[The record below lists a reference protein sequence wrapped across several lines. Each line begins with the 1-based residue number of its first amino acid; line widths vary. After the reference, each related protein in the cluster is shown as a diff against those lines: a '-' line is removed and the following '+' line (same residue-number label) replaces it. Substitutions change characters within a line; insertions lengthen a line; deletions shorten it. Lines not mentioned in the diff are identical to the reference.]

1 MPAGR
6 ANTHPAAG
14 SVPSTR
20 PGCPLQTSI
29 NNSNNLHFGISLF
42 SPHNF
47 GNPLKRAGRGKKLP
61 AVKNPHF
68 LPKAPDKAGSPQG
81 QDRGTPSPV
90 LPIFNEALTNDS
102 SMRAG
107 AFPTLTHPG
116 RAQLN
121 TAFQDEARDT
131 TQIAGGQGGAWGRGA
146 ISRFL
151 AQALDLRTSLGQ
163 LCPQWHLLLA
173 PMQIVLHLNLNICPY
188 GALEQAAV
196 KEKGNNHIFRL
207 PKGIILGHSSKV
219 CSRRS

>member
-14 SVPSTR
+14 SVPSAR

-29 NNSNNLHFGISLF
+29 NNSSNLHFGISLF

-47 GNPLKRAGRGKKLP
+47 GKPLKRAGRGKKLP

-121 TAFQDEARDT
+121 TQLSRMRPETQPKLLEAKEVPGAEEPP
-131 TQIAGGQGGAWGRGA
+131 AGSSPKLLTSGPPSG
-146 ISRFL
+146 SS
-151 AQALDLRTSLGQ
+151 ALSGIYSL
-163 LCPQWHLLLA
+163 
-173 PMQIVLHLNLNICPY
+173 
-188 GALEQAAV
+188 
-196 KEKGNNHIFRL
+196 L
-207 PKGIILGHSSKV
+207 PCKLFST
-219 CSRRS
+219 

>member
-1 MPAGR
+1 MLSRELTRVCLPAEL
-6 ANTHPAAG
+6 THTLLQDLCHPPGEAAHCK
-14 SVPSTR
+14 P
-20 PGCPLQTSI
+20 PLITAPI
-29 NNSNNLHFGISLF
+29 CILAFHFF
-42 SPHNF
+42 FPHNF

-121 TAFQDEARDT
+121 TQLSRMRPETQPKLLEAKEVPGAEEPS
-131 TQIAGGQGGAWGRGA
+131 AGSSPKLLTSGPPSG
-146 ISRFL
+146 SS
-151 AQALDLRTSLGQ
+151 ALSGIYSL
-163 LCPQWHLLLA
+163 
-173 PMQIVLHLNLNICPY
+173 
-188 GALEQAAV
+188 
-196 KEKGNNHIFRL
+196 L
-207 PKGIILGHSSKV
+207 PCKLFST
-219 CSRRS
+219 